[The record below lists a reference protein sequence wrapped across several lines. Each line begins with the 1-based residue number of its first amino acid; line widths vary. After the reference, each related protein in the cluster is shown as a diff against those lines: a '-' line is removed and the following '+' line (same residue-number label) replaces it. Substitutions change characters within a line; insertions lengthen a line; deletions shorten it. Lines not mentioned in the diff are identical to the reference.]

1 MNWTQLDEV
10 ILPDRRC
17 WGRGY
22 GGKPYTENELKETR
36 GYIEETLQKGG
47 LTGYENRGLI
57 ARHAQFQRTSGGYI
71 LPPGFDAETPDRRK
85 APAQLLEP
93 GYPTSLQSHWS
104 VSPELERYYH
114 SRGWELDQHG
124 RPVHPLAMQMLDA
137 DIPLCTGFGTGYEL
151 GETVVVDSV
160 VTDGDNILLT
170 KRPDEAIPSLVGGYT
185 HSTDYTSLNKW
196 QAGNRP
202 IGRAGIFKG
211 VGRIVQQKAGIVLPP
226 HVKYEVVWGIR
237 PWSSYHTLNFWTV
250 TYTVK
255 VHLPQGMSKTLAT
268 AKAAYWQSIDELDQ
282 VYRDG
287 LWPDHRRGLE
297 AALRR

>member
-1 MNWTQLDEV
+1 MHWIQHDEL
-10 ILPDRRC
+10 ILRDRRC

-22 GGKPYTENELKETR
+22 GGKPYIKSELKETH
-36 GYIEETLQKGG
+36 GYIKETLQKGG
-47 LTGYENRGLI
+47 LAGYENRGLI
-57 ARHAQFQRTSGGYI
+57 AKHAQFQQTDSGYI

-85 APAQLLEP
+85 APARLLEP
-93 GYPTSLQSHWS
+93 GHPTTLQDPWR
-104 VSPELERYYH
+104 VSPELERYYR

-124 RPVHPLAMQMLDA
+124 RPIHPLAMQVLDA

-160 VTDGDNILLT
+160 ITDGDNVLLT
-170 KRPDEAIPSLVGGYT
+170 KRPEEKIPSLVGGYT
-185 HSTDYTSLNKW
+185 HGTDYTSLDKW

-202 IGRAGIFKG
+202 IGLAGIFKG
-211 VGRIVQQKAGIVLPP
+211 VKRVVQEKAGILLPP
-226 HVKYEVVWGIR
+226 HVKYEIVWGIR

-250 TYTVK
+250 TYTVR
-255 VHLPQGMSKTLAT
+255 VRLLPGTSKTIAPT
-268 AKAAYWQSIDELDQ
+268 QPAFWMPLDQLEQ

-297 AALRR
+297 AALR